1 MSLSPLKPDRAST
14 PEISHDFLAQ
24 IKDDIANRRIEAGLR
39 CLTAHQEILKSIQL
53 RQNNSVILLGY
64 FAQWVDVG
72 FPGRPLLKQLL
83 SHFGSAS
90 SESLTLLEYAHLRMV
105 DGLVAMSEEEFAKA
119 IKNFNTVL
127 PPETKTTENKKF
139 PFH

>member
-14 PEISHDFLAQ
+14 PEIPHDFLAQ

-53 RQNNSVILLGY
+53 RQNNSVILVGY
-64 FAQWVDVG
+64 SAKWVDVG

-83 SHFGSAS
+83 SHS
-90 SESLTLLEYAHLRMV
+90 STPPSERLTLLEYAHLPI
-105 DGLVAMSEEEFAKA
+105 VARLLAM
-119 IKNFNTVL
+119 
-127 PPETKTTENKKF
+127 
-139 PFH
+139 